1 MTKERIIHYQIPN
14 SYEGHKISEFLRN
27 QGISTKSIIRLKSDV
42 ENVLLNDEPGFINRI
57 LKKDDRLTLCVK
69 ELESS
74 KKIPPVDLP
83 LSIIYEDEDILIV
96 NKPAN
101 MPIHPSMNNYEN
113 TLGNAVAYYYMKKR
127 EPFLYRCINRLDRD
141 TTGLTILAKHYLSC
155 GILYDEMESR
165 EIKRTYYAIVEN
177 RTVFDAPYAHRLL
190 QTGTIDL
197 PLGRRPDSAI
207 ERMVDIK
214 NGDKAITHYRV
225 LATNDGLS
233 LLELQLDTGRTHQI
247 RVHMQAIG
255 HPLIGDFLYNS
266 KDTHMKRQAL
276 HAGKLS
282 FRHPI
287 TKEILSFTAPVPQDM
302 QVFFPDRTLS

>member
-1 MTKERIIHYQIPN
+1 MIKERIIHYRIPN

-113 TLGNAVAYYYMKKR
+113 TLGNAVAYYYMKKG

-207 ERMVDIK
+207 ERIVDIK

-255 HPLIGDFLYNS
+255 HPLIGDFLYNP

>member
-1 MTKERIIHYQIPN
+1 MTKERIIHYRIPN

-42 ENVLLNDEPGFINRI
+42 KNVLLNDEPGFINRI
-57 LKKDDRLTLCVK
+57 LKKDDRLTLCIK

-113 TLGNAVAYYYMKKR
+113 TLGNAVAYYYMKKG

-197 PLGRRPDSAI
+197 PLGRKPDSAI

-214 NGDKAITHYRV
+214 NGEKAITHYRV

-255 HPLIGDFLYNS
+255 HPLIGDFLYNP

-287 TKEILSFTAPVPQDM
+287 TKETLSFTAPVPQDM

>member
-1 MTKERIIHYQIPN
+1 MIKERIIHYRIPN

-42 ENVLLNDEPGFINRI
+42 KNVLLNDEPGFINRI

-113 TLGNAVAYYYMKKR
+113 TLGNAVAYYYMKKG

-155 GILYDEMESR
+155 GILYDKMESR

-255 HPLIGDFLYNS
+255 HPLIGDFLYNP